1 MRAVI
6 QRSKSAS
13 VTVEGEVLGAIDHG
27 LVVLL
32 GVSEEDTE
40 ADIDAIIQKM
50 IHLRIFEDEA
60 GKMNL
65 SLMDVAGSVLS
76 ISQFTLYADIRK
88 GRRPSFTKA
97 MHPGKAEEMYD
108 VFNEKLSAAGVH
120 VETGKFGAMMDVT
133 LTNDGPVTIIME
145 TADGKI
151 IDPA

>member
-1 MRAVI
+1 MRVVI
-6 QRSKSAS
+6 QRSKQAS
-13 VTVEGEVLGAIDHG
+13 VTVDGDVVGAIDHG

-32 GVSEEDTE
+32 GVSEQDTE

-50 IHLRIFEDEA
+50 IHLRIFEDDE

-65 SLMDVAGSVLS
+65 SLMDVAGSILS

-97 MHPGKAEEMYD
+97 MHPTKAEEMYD
-108 VFNEKLSAAGVH
+108 IFNEKLTAAGVQ
-120 VETGKFGAMMDVT
+120 VETGRFGAMMDVS

-151 IDPA
+151 IDPT